1 MFITQRP
8 SRVGLVWVAL
18 EQGNTGQWRWQLP
31 RAGFGL
37 FWPQVQ
43 ANEDLSRGGR
53 LPQAI
58 VTKAEKAF
66 LARAMSSLRTVSC
79 WQQLG
84 LGVWLLSPQ
93 GTLGLGLLLSRHLQS
108 REGCRKVPGSL
119 RRSPQTRK
127 EASGSPKVRQGNREG
142 HLGGQT
148 GSCVSPPRK
157 PGPRSIGSLEG
168 RPGREASAGALVATG
183 KAV

>member
-8 SRVGLVWVAL
+8 SKVGLVWVAL

-43 ANEDLSRGGR
+43 ANEDPSRGGR

-66 LARAMSSLRTVSC
+66 LTRAMSSLWTVSC

-127 EASGSPKVRQGNREG
+127 EASGNPKVRQGDREG
-142 HLGGQT
+142 HLGDKLGA
-148 GSCVSPPRK
+148 VSYLPENLVLEALGVWRGVQEGK
-157 PGPRSIGSLEG
+157 PQQEP
-168 RPGREASAGALVATG
+168 
-183 KAV
+183 